1 MTKLPR
7 SIKYALSLWC
17 PSSYVSSEPIEIQNI
32 DVTYTS
38 ISLPCGN
45 LLGRL
50 ISTNAS
56 FGASVANFG
65 RCKGVDSDR
74 EARRCVSLRHEM
86 LNADSPAKL
95 RLDGEGRR

>member
-1 MTKLPR
+1 MV
-7 SIKYALSLWC
+7 
-17 PSSYVSSEPIEIQNI
+17 SSYVSSEPIEIQNI

-38 ISLPCGN
+38 ISLSWGN
-45 LLGRL
+45 VLSLL

-56 FGASVANFG
+56 SGASVANFG
-65 RCKGVDSDR
+65 CCEGVDSDR